1 LNKRAS
7 SALGK
12 KLSIYEIVAKK
23 IKNEKIEGKNIFC
36 SFS

>member
-23 IKNEKIEGKNIFC
+23 IKNGGKKYIL
-36 SFS
+36 